1 MLMAL
6 AFRYNFKFTLIMN
19 IKITS
24 LFFLFSSLVFCQVT
38 SEYKNALNEMIQV
51 SGTKDALLASVNQM
65 KTMLKSQFPNVEKA
79 QWEEVEI
86 YITEV
91 SLPDLLNELAP
102 VYYAH
107 LSLEDLQSLIAFYHT
122 EAGMKFAQKTPLIAE
137 ESMLL
142 GQQWGLDLAQKLQQ
156 LLQ

>member
-6 AFRYNFKFTLIMN
+6 AFCYNFKFTLIMN

-79 QWEEVEI
+79 HWE
-86 YITEV
+86 
-91 SLPDLLNELAP
+91 
-102 VYYAH
+102 
-107 LSLEDLQSLIAFYHT
+107 
-122 EAGMKFAQKTPLIAE
+122 
-137 ESMLL
+137 
-142 GQQWGLDLAQKLQQ
+142 
-156 LLQ
+156 